1 MTRCKYSTNTLNLY
15 LRRVPEWMYTAPQV
29 NKEIAILENIT
40 YTAQTKKLVY
50 FESGYSAFASSAY
63 LPNGWY
69 LFFCH
74 QIRQEVVMLG
84 KKKPVD
90 DWFSDLWTNAR
101 ITQHLSLLCAKYLRM
116 NFFSFLKSSPSEGIW
131 PLKLCVNPN
140 ALWYQLPLPLSIF
153 FHIPEI
159 ILTKVKKKKTIILL

>member
-1 MTRCKYSTNTLNLY
+1 
-15 LRRVPEWMYTAPQV
+15 
-29 NKEIAILENIT
+29 
-40 YTAQTKKLVY
+40 
-50 FESGYSAFASSAY
+50 
-63 LPNGWY
+63 
-69 LFFCH
+69 
-74 QIRQEVVMLG
+74 MLG

-159 ILTKVKKKKTIILL
+159 ILTKVKKKKNYYPFIELVHLHYTTLIIFCNTLLKSWPGKPYQWPPSLKQEWICNSETLQLPGSLAWADETFQTFLTLHQSQN